1 MQQDWMS
8 SIQFPHA
15 THNIEWRETH
25 ISQIL
30 LTGEWVYKIKK
41 PVDFGFLDFS
51 TLAKRKHFCEEELR
65 LNQRSAPELYVSVE
79 ALCRDDQGYNFCG
92 RGEVIDYAVKMKQF
106 DPESL
111 LLNRMQEVSGRD
123 GFFQT
128 LGYTLAQFHSTA
140 AVSGANE
147 EFGNPESVRFPV
159 EENFRQILPH
169 LSVQTDKDRLE
180 GITAWSQGQS
190 EKLTP
195 VFVTRKQQGMV
206 RECHGDL
213 HLANIALIH
222 DKPVMFD
229 CIEFNERFRWIDV
242 ASDLAFLL
250 MDMEFHGYSLQ
261 ANILLN
267 SYLEYSG
274 DYELLKVLTYY
285 KVYRALVRAKVAV
298 LRMEQAQGDEAEALL
313 QQFRQ
318 HLSYAERSFQ
328 SSQKYLAITCGV
340 SGSGKSTLAR
350 KLAAQSGAVHLR
362 SDVIRKQIAGLKP
375 LESSVDL
382 DPDNPDALYS
392 KAYTVKTFDH
402 LQTLAET
409 ILSMGYPV
417 IVDATFLKALARTP
431 FQMLAEKLGVPFKI
445 LYMNVPEPTLV
456 ERILQRQSNSQDAS
470 EAGVE
475 VMKQQLLDWEPF
487 LEGEKHVVVR
497 VGEDLPPISSLH
509 QRPTDHQHT

>member
-1 MQQDWMS
+1 MQQDWVS

-51 TLAKRKHFCEEELR
+51 TLDKRKHFCEEELR
-65 LNQRSAPELYVSVE
+65 LNRRSAPELYVSVE

-111 LLNRMQEVSGRD
+111 LLNRMQGVSGQD
-123 GFFQT
+123 SFFQT
-128 LGYTLAQFHSTA
+128 LGYSLARFHSSA
-140 AVSGANE
+140 AVSGVDE
-147 EFGNPESVRFPV
+147 DFGEPESVCFPV
-159 EENFRQILPH
+159 EENFRQIKPR
-169 LSVQTDKDRLE
+169 LSAQTDKDRLE
-180 GITAWSQGQS
+180 KIKAWSLEQG
-190 EKLTP
+190 ERLRP
-195 VFVTRKQQGMV
+195 VFETRKQLGMV

-213 HLANIALIH
+213 HLANIALID

-250 MDMEFHGYSLQ
+250 MDMEFHGYFRQ

-298 LRMEQAQGDEAEALL
+298 LRMEQAHGDEANSLL

-318 HLSYAERSFQ
+318 HLDYAESSFT
-328 SSQKYLAITCGV
+328 SSDKYLAITCGV
-340 SGSGKSTLAR
+340 SGSGKSTVAR

-375 LESSVDL
+375 LDSSVDL

-392 KAYTVKTFDH
+392 KAYTIKTFEQ
-402 LQTLAET
+402 LETLAQAV
-409 ILSMGYPV
+409 LVMDYPV
-417 IVDATFLKALARTP
+417 IVDATFLKAFARAP
-431 FQMLAEKLGVPFKI
+431 FQLLAEKLGVPFHI
-445 LYMNVPEPTLV
+445 LYLDVPETTLV
-456 ERILQRQSNSQDAS
+456 KRILQRQSSGQDAS

-487 LEGEKHVVVR
+487 LEREESAVVR
-497 VGEDLPPISSLH
+497 IGEGALEANLISIIHAGHS
-509 QRPTDHQHT
+509 